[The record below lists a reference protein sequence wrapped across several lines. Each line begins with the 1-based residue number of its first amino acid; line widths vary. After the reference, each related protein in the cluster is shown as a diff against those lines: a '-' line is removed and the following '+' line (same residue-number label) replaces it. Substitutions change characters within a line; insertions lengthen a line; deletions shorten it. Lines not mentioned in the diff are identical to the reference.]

1 MQLPHIEFAHDE
13 IRKSLHQWMLDK
25 RRAQETFEIDE
36 SSRDISRRIEKAADR
51 IHESVR
57 VVRNPEDEDMVAM
70 MMEAIHVASTD
81 MGDAVDEGTDAMI
94 DHCEN
99 TGVFDSWEEVCGAV
113 EDFARSAAK
122 ELNDLRLKYRGKG
135 ETYRSL
141 FFAAIRTME
150 GTANLALRCR
160 KRGIKFYSS
169 GSIPDV
175 EH

>member
-1 MQLPHIEFAHDE
+1 
-13 IRKSLHQWMLDK
+13 MLDK
-25 RRAQETFEIDE
+25 RRAQETFELDE
-36 SSRDISRRIEKAADR
+36 SSRDISRKIEQAADR
-51 IHESVR
+51 IHESVM
-57 VVRNPEDEDMVAM
+57 VGRNTEDMVAM
-70 MMEAIHVASTD
+70 MVETIHVASTD

-99 TGVFDSWEEVCGAV
+99 TSVFDSWQEVCGAV

-122 ELNDLRLKYRGKG
+122 EVNDLRLKYRDKG
-135 ETYRSL
+135 VTYRSL

-160 KRGIKFYSS
+160 KRGIKFYSR
-169 GSIPDV
+169 GLIPDV